1 MTFDIPSTSASKDAN
16 ALSTTSNGAAS
27 PAGTPPSAGHK
38 AFGEV
43 MAQAFGEKN
52 GQAAAT
58 DKSAQASGTEDE
70 SGQALA
76 EPLADGGTTTIDKVD
91 VALLPPWMQAL
102 PQNLAV
108 QPVQPGSGL
117 QVITTSAPAPND
129 ASLIA
134 FAQAQ
139 GLDANAIA
147 MLLQKQ
153 APQGQSSP
161 TGTPGW
167 AQIGTLTHTPGLGA
181 PGALSMATGLPGS
194 PAAIASAA
202 DSGTLTTGL
211 PGLPSTADGDT
222 ATAIQNM
229 VTQAQAQSGSG
240 AAPVPSASIGLTAAA
255 LGLTAAQLT
264 GKVLSQAPSDA
275 SALSQ
280 NAQAAEQSLDLPP
293 GIGQSLAMLSL
304 RKIQAEGK
312 TTGSDTRTSSD
323 LPFAAQASLNWK
335 ESELDLSA
343 ALASDSPPDMPDG
356 PPSSSA
362 LLASD
367 SLPSKDMVAP
377 ATQQTGPSAAAKTDA
392 TSAQALPGKLASDQ
406 MQQLSEQMAD
416 AIGERMMREIE
427 RGHWNLRLMLK
438 PAHLGHIEVEMRL
451 HAGGLEASF
460 ATPQASTRELLQD
473 GLDQLRSKLSEM
485 GMDIANLDVKTGQ
498 NRQNGGDPT
507 PGQQASAG
515 NSSSKNTDQLP
526 VQTTGLSSRPRRAD
540 GWDVM
545 V

>member
-16 ALSTTSNGAAS
+16 ALSTTSSGAAS

-58 DKSAQASGTEDE
+58 DKTAQAPGTEEE

-76 EPLADGGTTTIDKVD
+76 DGGTSTIDKVD

-153 APQGQSSP
+153 APQGQSAP
-161 TGTPGW
+161 TGTPAGTPGW

-194 PAAIASAA
+194 PAATASAA
-202 DSGTLTTGL
+202 DSSTLTTGL
-211 PGLPSTADGDT
+211 PGLPSTADGDA

-229 VTQAQAQSGSG
+229 VTQAQAQSSSG

-264 GKVLSQAPSDA
+264 GKALSQAPSDA

-280 NAQAAEQSLDLPP
+280 SAQAAEQSLDLPP

-312 TTGSDTRTSSD
+312 TAGSDTRTSGD
-323 LPFAAQASLNWK
+323 LPFAAQAGLNWK

-343 ALASDSPPDMPDG
+343 ALASDSAPDLPDG
-356 PPSSSA
+356 TPSSSA

-367 SLPSKDMVAP
+367 SQPSKDMVAP
-377 ATQQTGPSAAAKTDA
+377 ATPQTGPSAAAKTDA
-392 TSAQALPGKLASDQ
+392 TSAQAMPGKLASDQ

-515 NSSSKNTDQLP
+515 NSSSKNTDQQP